1 MGFNGNGFPSIN
13 VFLNSFIGEFQNK
26 VDWDEI
32 SKYHVLSELFI
43 SAYKDKVKWHLASQ
57 YQDLSYSFIQNFDFI
72 APMDEAL

>member
-1 MGFNGNGFPSIN
+1 M
-13 VFLNSFIGEFQNK
+13 

-32 SKYHVLSELFI
+32 SKYQVLSELFI

-57 YQDLSYSFIQNFDFI
+57 YQDLSYSFIHNFDFI